1 MINRDEKIEEIKKS
15 LYNSR
20 NDLFKP
26 EEDRY
31 RPVRICNVLVVTTL
45 SIKVMEIKIKY
56 YQLKIILMNLNHN

>member
-20 NDLFKP
+20 HDLFKP

-56 YQLKIILMNLNHN
+56 YQLKIILMKLNHN